1 MQLGSPNLTYKCSM
15 ITHGNPFIFRSE
27 GQIRESKQHCR
38 GGSLHSC
45 ECWLLLVVMIICLIC
60 LFLLCLLTEDGQ
72 AELTWLTEYVQ
83 RWFSHT
89 LCVYVC
95 GYFYLILFRLFVRRQ
110 FWMKVYLILKTIT
123 KMLRCWNF
131 FSHCQTSWWIEYY
144 WSSSQKLLAS
154 YRWIYDHWQLWAV
167 DLELGMNPGLRA
179 WYVAWWHCGRALD
192 LRLTGHGFSSQ
203 PIRFDVT

>member
-1 MQLGSPNLTYKCSM
+1 MSLKPMQLGSPNLTYKCSM

-95 GYFYLILFRLFVRRQ
+95 GYFYLILFRLFIRRQ
-110 FWMKVYLILKTIT
+110 FWMKVHLILKTVT

-131 FSHCQTSWWIEYY
+131 FRIVRHRGELNTIGHPLRNY
-144 WSSSQKLLAS
+144 WHHTGGFMT
-154 YRWIYDHWQLWAV
+154 ID
-167 DLELGMNPGLRA
+167 NCGLS
-179 WYVAWWHCGRALD
+179 
-192 LRLTGHGFSSQ
+192 T
-203 PIRFDVT
+203 